1 MSIVIKAL
9 YNSDEDVILKDNQ
22 TSYKHVVE
30 TLKYDDG
37 STAKYSLYI
46 FSIKDAP
53 IAKTLLVKCVEN
65 DEFDIDN
72 IEIETR
78 YNKIVLDKIT

>member
-1 MSIVIKAL
+1 MSIVIKVL
-9 YNSDEDVILKDNQ
+9 YNSDEDIIIKDNQ

-30 TLKYDDG
+30 VLKYDDG
-37 STAKYSLYI
+37 STTKYSLYI

-53 IAKTLLVKCVEN
+53 IARELLMKCVEN
-65 DEFDIDN
+65 EEFDIDH

-78 YNKIVLDKIT
+78 YNKIALDKIT

>member
-1 MSIVIKAL
+1 MSIVIKAQ
-9 YNSDEDVILKDNQ
+9 YNSIEDLIIREHE

-37 STAKYSLYI
+37 TTTNYSLYI
-46 FSIKDAP
+46 CSINDAS
-53 IAKTLLVKCVEN
+53 IAKTLLMMCIKNE
-65 DEFDIDN
+65 EFNIDN

-78 YNKIVLDKIT
+78 CNKIALDKIT